1 MKSREG
7 TPLRGIY
14 MGRFAGRCLALV
26 LGVLVYV
33 FLPEQF
39 DVLPGMAFFEQL
51 SILHIIWVIW
61 VVDMLMQLMPLRKW
75 VPLGSQKLFAAHFRP
90 AAKAGE
96 EKELAAYTRQQN
108 RRAFW
113 IAVTWVLLIAAIGVL
128 YGKKIINEAMLL
140 LISVAFYV
148 CDLICVLFWCP
159 FRVFFLQN
167 RCCTTCRIFNW
178 DHLMMFTPMVYLKS
192 FYAWSL
198 IALALLVFVVWEVKV
213 RRHPER
219 FWEGTNQALKCGACT
234 DKLCMRYSK
243 FNRK

>member
-1 MKSREG
+1 
-7 TPLRGIY
+7 
-14 MGRFAGRCLALV
+14 
-26 LGVLVYV
+26 
-33 FLPEQF
+33 
-39 DVLPGMAFFEQL
+39 
-51 SILHIIWVIW
+51 
-61 VVDMLMQLMPLRKW
+61 MLMQLVPLRRW

-90 AAKAGE
+90 AANEA
-96 EKELAAYTRQQN
+96 EKREALVAYTRQQN

-113 IAVTWVLLIAAIGVL
+113 IAVAWGVLIAAIGVL
-128 YGKKIINEAMLL
+128 YEKKIMNEAMLL

-159 FRVFFLQN
+159 FRVFFLRN

-178 DHLMMFTPMVYLKS
+178 DHLMMFTPMIYLKS

-198 IALALLVFVVWEVKV
+198 IALALLVFLVWEMEV

-243 FNRK
+243 LKRQ